1 MLNKYIDLPDGMPDK
16 LNHFYELHMKATLNL
31 TAIKD
36 RNEFYIK
43 HYLDSILLFQQKTL
57 QFKTLID
64 VGSGGGFPGIVLA
77 LFYPERQITLCESI
91 KKKCAFLEETVHTL
105 GVENVSVINDRVE
118 NVKGKRFDMI
128 TARGVS
134 RVLDMMKKTK
144 NVSRETSTFVFYKGE
159 KLDEELKEANYWLK
173 KNKMRVE
180 NVRIESPF
188 KRTYCVIGT
197 ARNSL

>member
-1 MLNKYIDLPDGMPDK
+1 MLSKYIDLPDGISDK

-36 RNEFYIK
+36 RDEFYIK

-57 QFKTLID
+57 KFKSLID
-64 VGSGGGFPGIVLA
+64 VGSGGGFPGVVLA

-91 KKKCAFLEETVHTL
+91 KKKCTFLEESVNAL

-118 NVKGKRFDMI
+118 NIKGKRFDMI

-144 NVSRETSTFVFYKGE
+144 NVSRETSTYVFYKGE
-159 KLDEELKEANYWLK
+159 KLESELKEANQWIK

-188 KRTYCVIGT
+188 KRTYCIIE
-197 ARNSL
+197 RDCSSL